1 VLIRE
6 RLAAT
11 GCSTSPYDDLTTG
24 IPAGLLDIERDRVTL
39 DTVCGRVD
47 PIWLCVNREWD
58 LLSGGL
64 GRSKDDGCRGI
75 MAVA

>member
-1 VLIRE
+1 MTFFIYFKNVLITPE
-6 RLAAT
+6 V
-11 GCSTSPYDDLTTG
+11 C
-24 IPAGLLDIERDRVTL
+24 ILLTL

-58 LLSGGL
+58 LRSGGL